1 MSDYDNDGNIFTGYE
16 DELREH
22 REYQKHYYSGGGSSS
37 GEPQGCGCLSTMV
50 VLVALAT
57 ILWVIEQLLGW

>member
-22 REYQKHYYSGGGSSS
+22 RE
-37 GEPQGCGCLSTMV
+37 GCGCLSTMV

>member
-37 GEPQGCGCLSTMV
+37 GEPQGCGC
-50 VLVALAT
+50 
-57 ILWVIEQLLGW
+57 

>member
-22 REYQKHYYSGGGSSS
+22 RKYQKHYYSGGSSS

>member
-37 GEPQGCGCLSTMV
+37 GEPQGCGCLSTFI
-50 VLVALAT
+50 VAAVLAT
-57 ILWVIEQLLGW
+57 VWWLVDILSH

>member
-22 REYQKHYYSGGGSSS
+22 REYQKHYYSGGGSSG
-37 GEPQGCGCLSTMV
+37 GEPQRSGCLSTIV
-50 VLVALAT
+50 LLVALAT